1 MIRSIRIISLMI
13 LMILMIPCHQGNLN
27 SDRIFKSHQ
36 CRVSQILRALI
47 TQFRLP
53 QVSSPTLKGK
63 HCLLTSFVKGAGIM
77 QGVFSFCLVAFG
89 HPQPCHFG
97 DHYFNPSWSSQIH
110 SSQKVPEVQMT
121 MLETRCDVDCTIL
134 STPSFPSI
142 GTCTRR
148 ER

>member
-1 MIRSIRIISLMI
+1 MIIRIIRLIRSIRIIRM
-13 LMILMIPCHQGNLN
+13 MIPWHLGNFN
-27 SDRIFKSHQ
+27 SHRIFKSNQ
-36 CRVSQILRALI
+36 YRVSPTLRALI
-47 TQFRLP
+47 TRFL

-77 QGVFSFCLVAFG
+77 QGVVSICEVAFG
-89 HPQPCHFG
+89 HPQPCHLG
-97 DHYFNPSWSSQIH
+97 DQYFIPSWSSQIQ

>member
-77 QGVFSFCLVAFG
+77 QGVFFIDQVAFG
-89 HPQPCHFG
+89 HPQTYHLGVHF
-97 DHYFNPSWSSQIH
+97 FSPSWQSQ
-110 SSQKVPEVQMT
+110 SSQKVPEVPMT

-142 GTCTRR
+142 GTCTPR
-148 ER
+148 ERWN

>member
-1 MIRSIRIISLMI
+1 MPPPGQLSNTILHHPGTFDSCLEVDISDDYQDHQMIRSIRIISLMI

-89 HPQPCHFG
+89 HPQPCHLG
-97 DHYFNPSWSSQIH
+97 DHYFSPSWSSQ
-110 SSQKVPEVQMT
+110 K
-121 MLETRCDVDCTIL
+121 
-134 STPSFPSI
+134 FP
-142 GTCTRR
+142 G
-148 ER
+148 